1 MKDNWL
7 NTDLCTGCG
16 ACADKCPLG
25 CISMIDDNG
34 CLKPDIDI
42 DKCVNCN
49 QCKKVCPNF
58 TPSFNA
64 KPAECTYVAFYKD
77 TKCSIKSS
85 SGGLFVALA
94 KYILAKQGIV
104 YGAAIAYDNQV
115 IECRHIRVEDEK
127 DLYLLQGSKYVQS
140 RMSGIYTQVKKDLTS
155 GKTVLFSG
163 TSCQVASLRN
173 FVGAQ
178 ERLFTV
184 DLVCHGVPQ
193 DKIYNDYIDFIENK
207 YDGCIEN
214 IAFRS
219 KETKYRN
226 KLIPYTIQVKI
237 RKKDSTLLSKSF
249 VRPKSSFYRLF
260 SNRAGYRTSCYQ
272 CKYSSLVK
280 SSDITLGDFLP
291 RTNEISRYGFNASL
305 HYSSVFVHT
314 NKGKELLD
322 YISDSIW
329 KLELPI
335 EEMLGHHLNMQHPS
349 VITDEGKK
357 YLNIYEKGGFNKL
370 HSYVAYE
377 NYRNDILYFI
387 HSVLKRVYSL
397 CK

>member
-16 ACADKCPLG
+16 ACADKCPFG
-25 CISMIDDNG
+25 CISMIDDSG

-42 DKCVNCN
+42 DKCANCN
-49 QCKKVCPNF
+49 QCKKVCPNY

-64 KPAECTYVAFYKD
+64 KPAECTYVSFLKD
-77 TKCSIKSS
+77 TNCSMKSS
-85 SGGLFVALA
+85 SGGLFVAIA
-94 KYILAKQGIV
+94 RFILAKQGVV
-104 YGAAIAYDNQV
+104 YGAAMVYDKKDLL
-115 IECRHIRVEDEK
+115 CRHIRVVDEK

-140 RMSGIYTQVKKDLTS
+140 RMDGIYNQVKKDLIS
-155 GKTVLFSG
+155 RKTVLFSG
-163 TSCQVASLRN
+163 TSCQIASLRN
-173 FVGAQ
+173 YVGKQ

-184 DLVCHGVPQ
+184 DLVCHGLPK
-193 DKIYNDYIDFIENK
+193 DKIYNDYIDFLERK
-207 YDGCIEN
+207 YDGRVEN
-214 IAFRS
+214 ITFRS
-219 KETKYRN
+219 KEIRYRN
-226 KLIPYTIQVKI
+226 KLIPYTIQVNI
-237 RKKDSTLLSKSF
+237 RKKDSNLLSMAF

-291 RTNEISRYGFNASL
+291 RASEINKYGLNASI

-322 YISDSIW
+322 SISDSIW

-335 EEMLGHHLNMQHPS
+335 EEMLSHHLNMQHPS
-349 VITDEGKK
+349 AITDEGKK
-357 YLNIYEKGGFNKL
+357 YFKIYEKGGFNKL
-370 HSYVAYE
+370 HTYVIYE
-377 NYRNDILYFI
+377 NFRDDFLHFV
-387 HSVLKRVYSL
+387 HSVLKRVSSL

>member
-104 YGAAIAYDNQV
+104 YGAAMVYDNQV

-127 DLYLLQGSKYVQS
+127 DLYLLQGTGHVEAGGAENEYFHARGGQS
-140 RMSGIYTQVKKDLTS
+140 SRH
-155 GKTVLFSG
+155 
-163 TSCQVASLRN
+163 A
-173 FVGAQ
+173 
-178 ERLFTV
+178 
-184 DLVCHGVPQ
+184 HGV
-193 DKIYNDYIDFIENK
+193 
-207 YDGCIEN
+207 
-214 IAFRS
+214 
-219 KETKYRN
+219 
-226 KLIPYTIQVKI
+226 
-237 RKKDSTLLSKSF
+237 LLGYSHLDE
-249 VRPKSSFYRLF
+249 LF
-260 SNRAGYRTSCYQ
+260 WQ
-272 CKYSSLVK
+272 C
-280 SSDITLGDFLP
+280 LGKVGQ
-291 RTNEISRYGFNASL
+291 RG
-305 HYSSVFVHT
+305 
-314 NKGKELLD
+314 
-322 YISDSIW
+322 
-329 KLELPI
+329 
-335 EEMLGHHLNMQHPS
+335 
-349 VITDEGKK
+349 
-357 YLNIYEKGGFNKL
+357 
-370 HSYVAYE
+370 
-377 NYRNDILYFI
+377 
-387 HSVLKRVYSL
+387 
-397 CK
+397 